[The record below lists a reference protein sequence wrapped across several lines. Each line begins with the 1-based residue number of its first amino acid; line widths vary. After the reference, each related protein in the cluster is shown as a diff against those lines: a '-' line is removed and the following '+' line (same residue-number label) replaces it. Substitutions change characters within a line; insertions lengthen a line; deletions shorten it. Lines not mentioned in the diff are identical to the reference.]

1 MPIFQVRGLRILF
14 VHIPKTGGSSVSRW
28 LGEAGAEAFRIPTRT
43 ALPCPPQHFH
53 AELLGAL
60 FPGSG
65 WFDYA
70 FAITR
75 HPEARMIS
83 EYVWRKSGGRKLR
96 RWGGLRRL
104 AVAEVSPETRGRDF
118 SRWLRQ
124 NLRAAEQNPYHL
136 SNHLRSQVEFT
147 DLPGLEI
154 FRFEDGMEPV
164 FARLS
169 EVTGLAAPHDLP
181 REKATGGLEVPLQA
195 GDRARIETRYAMDYD
210 RFDYGRGGAGGD

>member
-1 MPIFQVRGLRILF
+1 MPIFLVNRIRVLF

-43 ALPCPPQHFH
+43 VLPCPPQHFH
-53 AELLGAL
+53 ADLLSAL
-60 FPGSG
+60 FPGPG

-75 HPEARMIS
+75 HPEARMVS

-96 RWGGLRRL
+96 LWGGLRRQ
-104 AVAEVSPETRGRDF
+104 AVTEVSPETRSRDF

-124 NLRAAEQNPYHL
+124 NLRAVERNPYHL
-136 SNHLRSQVEFT
+136 SNHLRPQVEFT
-147 DLPGLEI
+147 ALPELEI
-154 FRFEDGMEPV
+154 FRFEDGMEPI

-169 EVTGLAAPHDLP
+169 EVTGLAAPRDLP
-181 REKATGGLEVPLQA
+181 REKATGGLEVPLHA
-195 GDRARIETRYAMDYD
+195 GDRARIETQYARDYD
-210 RFDYGRGGAGGD
+210 RFGYGREGSSGI